1 MIQGSERSWVDLKS
15 DRRERG
21 IEISLR
27 TVSAAVI
34 RPYGCVVM
42 RLVGVLAAVA
52 GVLSLVVGTGGAQ
65 PAGLPAVRA
74 VALVTAETENSL
86 AVVDLASGR
95 VTRRIALAADPEY
108 VDAEAKNGPVVV
120 VSTRAGAVTILD
132 GKTLRPLRPLRVL
145 RGFGSPHIPAFSPD
159 RKWLYVTDD
168 ARGQLDVIRL
178 STDRVVARL
187 FVGLRA
193 YHFAF
198 TPDQRQ
204 VWVALSQSAR
214 TLVIVDTT
222 NPARPRVVGHF
233 DPGFLAHT
241 LLFTPDGSRVWI
253 TSASSDQI
261 GVFSTSTH
269 RLLFRVAA
277 GAPPQHIVFDGAVA
291 YVASG
296 YGSQIEMVKLSTG
309 QVLKTASAP
318 YGSFELDASSSY
330 VVTSSL
336 LRGTLAI
343 YTPQVRLLHTIQI
356 APAAE
361 DVALTRQ

>member
-1 MIQGSERSWVDLKS
+1 MGLVVL
-15 DRRERG
+15 
-21 IEISLR
+21 
-27 TVSAAVI
+27 I
-34 RPYGCVVM
+34 RPYGVVM
-42 RLVGVLAAVA
+42 RVVGVLVAAAGVA
-52 GVLSLVVGTGGAQ
+52 GALGLVFLTGGARS
-65 PAGLPAVRA
+65 AGSPAVRP
-74 VALVTAETENSL
+74 VALVAAETENSL
-86 AVVDLASGR
+86 VVVDLATGHVR
-95 VTRRIALAADPEY
+95 RRITLAADPEY
-108 VDAEAKNGPVVV
+108 VDAEDKNGPVVV
-120 VSTRAGAVTILD
+120 VSARAGAVTILD
-132 GKTLRPLRPLRVL
+132 GRTLRPLRVL

-187 FVGLRA
+187 FVGLQA
-193 YHFAF
+193 HHFAF

-222 NPARPRVVGHF
+222 DPARPRVVGRF
-233 DPGFLAHT
+233 DPGFFAHT

-261 GVFSTSTH
+261 GVFSASTH
-269 RLLFRVAA
+269 RLLFRVPA

-296 YGSQIEMVKLSTG
+296 YGSQIEMVKLATG

-318 YGSFELDASSSY
+318 YGSFELDASGRY
-330 VVTSSL
+330 VASSSL

-343 YTPQVRLLHTIQI
+343 YTRQLQLLRTIQI

-361 DVALTRQ
+361 DVALTRP